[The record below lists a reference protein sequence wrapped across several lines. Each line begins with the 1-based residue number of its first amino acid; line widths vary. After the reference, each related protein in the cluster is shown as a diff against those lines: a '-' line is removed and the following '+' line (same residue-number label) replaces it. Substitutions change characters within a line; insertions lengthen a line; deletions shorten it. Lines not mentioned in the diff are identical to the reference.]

1 MLNRNDDQF
10 PRTFQKGSPMSVT
23 TFRRIFAGLGVA
35 ALTFAAAACGSGDT
49 VEVSAEDLGPTGDS
63 SWQEVIDLAR
73 EEGSVTYY
81 SGQAT
86 DNLQATATA
95 FESAYGI
102 KVDVVRD
109 NDANLQTKLTAEEAT
124 DNQVADVVASAAK
137 PWVDEQLSKNY
148 YVPVAG
154 PAFAAPEFDA
164 GKFLKD
170 DTIFTS
176 SAAVLTY
183 AWNTDR
189 VPDGLSGYEDLLA
202 PELAGGKIGVI
213 LPISAAIVDFY
224 DYLNETVSPDYVE
237 RLAAQQPRT
246 YTGAQ
251 AIAQA
256 LASGEIAAAA
266 YTLPLTAEM
275 DNGAPVDFGLSSP
288 VFGAPFL
295 TGVAAKAPHPNA
307 AQLFANFL
315 ATKAGQETI
324 ADRAGAVLPDI
335 ESATTSA
342 DNIWTSNRAVTA
354 DDTVA
359 FRSEF
364 ERMFGASQ

>member
-1 MLNRNDDQF
+1 MR
-10 PRTFQKGSPMSVT
+10 VT
-23 TFRRIFAGLGVA
+23 TFRRVLAGLGVA
-35 ALTFAAAACGSGDT
+35 AVTFATAACGSGET
-49 VEVSAEDLGPTGDS
+49 VEVSAGDLGPSGDT
-63 SWQEVIDLAR
+63 SWQEVIDKAK

-86 DNLQATATA
+86 DNLQTAATA

-102 KVDVVRD
+102 KVDIVRD
-109 NDANLQTKLTAEEAT
+109 NDANLQTKLAAEET
-124 DNQVADVVASAAK
+124 TGNQVADVVASAAR
-137 PWVDEQLSKNY
+137 PWVDERLTQNY
-148 YVPVAG
+148 FVPVTG
-154 PAFAAPEFDA
+154 PAFSAPEFDA
-164 GKFLKD
+164 AKFVQD

-189 VPDGLSGYEDLLA
+189 VPAGLSGYKDLLT
-202 PELAGGKIGVI
+202 PDLAGGKIGVI

-224 DYLNETVSPDYVE
+224 GYLNETVSPDYVE
-237 RLAAQQPRT
+237 KLAAQRPRT

-256 LASGEIAAAA
+256 LTSGEIAAAA
-266 YTLPLTAEM
+266 YTLPLTAEKEK
-275 DNGAPVDFGLSSP
+275 GAPVDFGLASP

-295 TGVAAKAPHPNA
+295 TGVVAKAPHPNA

-315 ATKAGQETI
+315 VTKAGQN
-324 ADRAGAVLPDI
+324 AVANRAGAVLPDI
-335 ESATTSA
+335 PTATTSA
-342 DNIWTSNRAVTA
+342 DNIWTSSRAVSA

-364 ERMFGASQ
+364 ERRFGASQ